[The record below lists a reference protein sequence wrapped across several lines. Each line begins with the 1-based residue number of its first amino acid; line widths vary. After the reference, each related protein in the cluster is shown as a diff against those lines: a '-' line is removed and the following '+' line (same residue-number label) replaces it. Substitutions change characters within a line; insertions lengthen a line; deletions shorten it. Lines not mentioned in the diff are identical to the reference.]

1 MTDRTRSD
9 RVAQVMFR
17 KGSKVLV
24 FRSSVVIH
32 NHTSTAIEILIKKG
46 SDRGMLK
53 SVGTR
58 R

>member
-1 MTDRTRSD
+1 
-9 RVAQVMFR
+9 MFR